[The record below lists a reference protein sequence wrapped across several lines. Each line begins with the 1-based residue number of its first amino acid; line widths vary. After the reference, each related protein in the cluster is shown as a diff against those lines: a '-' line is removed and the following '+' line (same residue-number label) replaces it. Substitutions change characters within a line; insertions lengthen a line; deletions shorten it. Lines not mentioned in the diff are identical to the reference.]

1 MDKEVL
7 LKLVRCGETSRV
19 QFKERF
25 TTQRQMAE
33 EMVAFANGEGGDILF
48 GIRDKTGEVV
58 GLDYDEVQTIT
69 SELGNTA
76 NEHVRP
82 TIYIRTD
89 VLELDGKL
97 VLVATVQRGRNKPYK
112 DLSGTIWVKQGADK
126 RRVTDNGEIL
136 SLFQESGEYHPDEMG
151 VAGTSVRDLDTLAL
165 DRFFE
170 NVYRKSMSDFDLP
183 QDRLLRSLHVTD
195 EEGKLTN
202 AGLLFFGQR
211 PQQFRPTFVIKAVWF
226 YGNSI
231 AGTEYRDSRDIEGTI
246 PEMYEQGMMWLKSC
260 LRRVQDG
267 QSFNSVGK
275 LEISETV
282 LEELLQNALV
292 HCDLLKTAAICL
304 LVFDDRVEI
313 INPGCVAG
321 GHSIEEIMLG
331 NSFARNPLMANFC
344 AKMMPYRG
352 LGSGIPR
359 VLAEDYKVEFYD
371 DKAGN
376 QFTASVSRVTANKTA
391 NKAVSTANKQEVT
404 ANKAVS
410 TTNKAVSTANKQEVT
425 ANKTTNKQEVTTN
438 KDDLTQLQLRLL
450 LYLKDNPSATRSD
463 METSIAGATV
473 ANIRYA
479 LDKLRELGL
488 LKRIGSK
495 KYGTWEVCDKEYT
508 VKEN

>member
-7 LKLVRCGETSRV
+7 LKLIRCGETSRV

-25 TTQRQMAE
+25 TTPKQMAG

-48 GIRDKTGEVV
+48 GISDKTGEVV
-58 GLDYDEVQTIT
+58 GLDYEDVQFIT
-69 SELGNTA
+69 RELGNTA

-82 TIYIRTD
+82 TVYIKTD
-89 VLELDGKL
+89 VVEFDGKL

-112 DLSGTIWVKQGADK
+112 DLSGTIWVKQGAGK

-136 SLFQESGEYHPDEMG
+136 SLFQEAGEYHPDEMG
-151 VAGTSVRDLDTLAL
+151 VSGTSVKDLDTLAL

-183 QDRLLRSLHVTD
+183 RDRLLKSLHVTD
-195 EEGKLTN
+195 EDGRLTT
-202 AGLLFFGQR
+202 AGLMFFGQR
-211 PQQFRPTFVIKAVWF
+211 PQLFRPMFVIKAVWF

-292 HCDLLKTAAICL
+292 HCDLLKTAAIRL

-331 NSFARNPLMANFC
+331 NSFARNPLIANFC

-359 VLAEDYKVEFYD
+359 VLAENCKIEFYD

-376 QFTASVSRVTANKTA
+376 QFTASVSRITANKTA
-391 NKAVSTANKQEVT
+391 NKQDVTTNKQETTANEDINTANKQEIT
-404 ANKAVS
+404 ANKG
-410 TTNKAVSTANKQEVT
+410 
-425 ANKTTNKQEVTTN
+425 
-438 KDDLTQLQLRLL
+438 DITQLQQRLL
-450 LYLKDNPSATRSD
+450 LYLKDNPNAVSGD
-463 METSIAGATV
+463 LENKIEGATKQ
-473 ANIRYA
+473 NIRYA

-495 KYGTWEVCDKEYT
+495 KYGTWEVCNKEYT

>member
-7 LKLVRCGETSRV
+7 LKRIRCGETSRV

-25 TTQRQMAE
+25 TTPKQMAG

-58 GLDYDEVQTIT
+58 GLDYEDVQFIT
-69 SELGNTA
+69 RELGNTA

-82 TIYIRTD
+82 TVYIKTD
-89 VLELDGKL
+89 VVEFDGKL

-112 DLSGTIWVKQGADK
+112 DLSRTIWVKQGAGK

-136 SLFQESGEYHPDEMG
+136 SLFQEAGEYHPDEMG
-151 VAGTSVRDLDTLAL
+151 VSGTSVKDLDTLAL

-183 QDRLLRSLHVTD
+183 RDRLLKSLHVTD
-195 EEGKLTN
+195 EDGRLTT
-202 AGLLFFGQR
+202 AGLMFFGQR
-211 PQQFRPTFVIKAVWF
+211 PQLFRPMFVIKAVWF

-292 HCDLLKTAAICL
+292 HCDLLKTAAIRL

-331 NSFARNPLMANFC
+331 NSFARNPLIANFC

-359 VLAEDYKVEFYD
+359 VLAENCKIEFYD

-376 QFTASVSRVTANKTA
+376 QFTASVSRITANKTA
-391 NKAVSTANKQEVT
+391 NKQDVTANKQETT
-404 ANKAVS
+404 ANEDI
-410 TTNKAVSTANKQEVT
+410 NTANKQEIT
-425 ANKTTNKQEVTTN
+425 ANKG
-438 KDDLTQLQLRLL
+438 DITQLQQRLL
-450 LYLKDNPSATRSD
+450 LYLKDNPNAVSGD
-463 METSIAGATV
+463 LENKIEGATKQ
-473 ANIRYA
+473 NIRYA

-495 KYGTWEVCDKEYT
+495 KYGTWEVCNKEYT